1 MLLTPDP
8 RTTVAGQGKEKLRV
22 LVFNRSYYPDV
33 EATGQLLTE
42 LCTDLAGHRA
52 VHVVAGQ
59 PNFVA
64 VEVGDLLQETS
75 HEGVAITRVRNLR
88 FSKKSL
94 LGRAFGLVTYL
105 LLALWVGFR
114 SRRPHVIIVET
125 DPPLL
130 GVLGVFLGR
139 WHRCPFIYYLQD
151 LYPEVGLALGRLRPG
166 IVTNL
171 LFWATQ
177 VGLRGADRII
187 VLGEDMRAKVVSRG
201 VAPGKIT
208 LVPNW
213 ADTDLIHPRPRTNP
227 WNVPSPDDDSMV
239 VMYS

>member
-1 MLLTPDP
+1 M
-8 RTTVAGQGKEKLRV
+8 RV

-42 LCTDLAGHRA
+42 LCTDLATRHA

-64 VEVGDLLQETS
+64 VTGGGLGLLQEDH
-75 HEGVAITRVRNLR
+75 HEGVTVTRVRNLR

-94 LGRAFGLVTYL
+94 LGRALGLLTYL
-105 LLALWVGFR
+105 LLAFWVGLK
-114 SRRPHVIIVET
+114 SGRPHVILVET

-130 GVLGVFLGR
+130 GLLGVLLGR

-166 IVTNL
+166 IMTKTL
-171 LFWATQ
+171 YWATQ
-177 VGLRGADRII
+177 IGLRGADRVI
-187 VLGEDMRAKVVSRG
+187 VLGEDMRAKVVNRG
-201 VAPGKIT
+201 IAAEKT
-208 LVPNW
+208 SLVPNW
-213 ADTDLIHPRPRTNP
+213 AD
-227 WNVPSPDDDSMV
+227 
-239 VMYS
+239 